1 MGTRYLLLGL
11 AIGLC
16 CLTAGADDWPQFRGP
31 TRDNKVTGF
40 TAPQTWP
47 KALKQ
52 QWKVTVGD
60 GVASPVLAGD
70 KVYTFTRQG
79 GDEVILCLDATTG
92 KEVWKAGYPAD
103 AVQGMAAG
111 GKGGG
116 EKYTGPRS
124 SPAVADGKVCTY
136 GVGGMVFCVD
146 AGSGKEVWKKDTKA
160 KPKFFTSSS
169 PVAVD
174 GKFIIHIGPE
184 GRGQVTAYDPATGD
198 EKWKCP
204 TDGPAYGS
212 PVPATIGGTK
222 QVVLLTNQSLIGV
235 GLADGK
241 ELWKTALSVGRYPT
255 GTPVVDGNVVI
266 CSGSAFTIEKSGDAF
281 KATPFWKSQ
290 QPAQYNTP
298 VLKDGIL
305 YGLMAGTGKGS
316 TKLYCQDAKTG
327 KTLWED
333 TASRG
338 ECGCV
343 LDAGSVLLALSSD
356 SNLIAFKPDGKEYS
370 EMAKYKV
377 ADTPTWAMPI
387 VTGNR
392 VYVKDRDS
400 LILWTIE

>member
-1 MGTRYLLLGL
+1 MRARWLLLGA
-11 AIGLC
+11 AIGAC
-16 CLTAGADDWPQFRGP
+16 SLTAGADDWPQFRGP
-31 TRDNKVTGF
+31 NRDNKVTGF
-40 TAPQTWP
+40 VAPSAWP

-52 QWKVTVGD
+52 QWKVPVGD

-70 KVYTFTRQG
+70 KLYTFTRQG
-79 GDEVILCLDATTG
+79 GEEVVLCLEAASG
-92 KEVWKAGYPAD
+92 KEVWKAHYPAEE
-103 AVQGMAAG
+103 VKGPAAG
-111 GKGGG
+111 FKGPQ
-116 EKYTGPRS
+116 KYTGPRA
-124 SPAVADGKVCTY
+124 SPAAAGGKVCTL
-136 GVGGMVFCVD
+136 GVDGRVSCFD
-146 AGSGKEVWKKDTKA
+146 AAGGKEVWKKELKA

-174 GKFIIHIGPE
+174 GLFVVHVGPE
-184 GRGQVTAYDPATGD
+184 GRGQLTAYDAATGN

-212 PVPATIGGTK
+212 PVPASIGGTK
-222 QVVLLTNQSLIGV
+222 QVVVLTNASLIGV

-241 ELWKTALSVGRYPT
+241 ELWKVGLSVGRYPT
-255 GTPVVDGNVVI
+255 GTPIIDGNVVI

-281 KATPFWKSQ
+281 KANPLWKGTP
-290 QPAQYNTP
+290 PATYNTP
-298 VLKDGIL
+298 VLKDGAL
-305 YGLMAGTGKGS
+305 YGLMSGGGKGAA

-338 ECGCV
+338 ECGAI

-356 SNLIAFKPDGKEYS
+356 SNLLVIKPDTKEYS
-370 EMAKYKV
+370 EVAKYKV
-377 ADTPTWAMPI
+377 SEAPTWAMPI

-392 VYVKDRDS
+392 VYVKDVDS